1 MDHQAPFGALLRR
14 QRKLRDLTQQAL
26 AQAAFCS
33 LDTIK
38 KLERGL
44 RRPSRQ
50 LAAQLADVLALD
62 GAARADFLAAARRV
76 ADVPSLSGAAV
87 GDAAPASLAGP
98 AALTRRRPFPHSLAP
113 FIGRDREL
121 SDLRIQLGSPHT
133 RLVTVLAP
141 GGMGKTRLAL
151 AAVEQLSY
159 AEHFPDGVAA
169 ADLASLTAQTPI
181 EPCLAAALDLPLAGG
196 DTAARTPRRQILDY
210 LGEKRLLIL
219 LDNCEHLLDEVAD
232 LAGAILAETTAV
244 TLLATSRERLG
255 LRAERLFPLDGL
267 ESAGDGVALFAAI
280 ARIARPDLQLDEQNR
295 SQVAAICARLG
306 GVPLAIELAAGWAD
320 TLSPAE
326 IRAELE
332 RGDQLLTA
340 QRRDMPARHR
350 SMRAVC
356 EATWAR
362 LHPPEQQIFA
372 RLAVFRGGGTL
383 RALQAVTGASLGQI
397 QALTSKAILAYDPAR
412 ERYNLHEL
420 LRQYAEELL
429 ADDPATAAQAYE
441 RHAGYYLTGLAG
453 HEAQLKG
460 AQQMHALDTISADLE
475 NISVAWRWAAEIGR
489 ADLIA
494 GAIHPLGFVCEWQ
507 GRYDGGLDAFTR
519 ALQVFDIDQG
529 SLPAQA
535 LMWAWVGTFA
545 RLRGDWAAAQR
556 ALDTA
561 LDLIGS
567 PVLRVPP
574 AVAAFVLLQLGHL
587 QLRSDSAAA
596 EHAYRRGLEL
606 ARVGG
611 DMWLIAT
618 ALAGLGGA
626 RFAQTDFA
634 ASEACYRE
642 SLQLSRALG
651 GPKGIAE
658 ALATLAQIAFHQGR
672 LADNVQLAQESYDLM
687 VGLGNRAMTAY
698 GTLYLAC
705 ALQWAGEWERS
716 AGLLSTAAAG
726 FRELGNQVGLI
737 DALLQRGGVL
747 LFLGR
752 YGAAEAD
759 LRSSL
764 IYAERLNDQ
773 KSSGICRWLLA
784 GAALGRGAIARAEA
798 EARAAVRLLE
808 RQRQMD
814 QAGRAYGILAYVE
827 RARGRPSRAWGYLA
841 MGLRLGLAHRS
852 FMSIIGAIRVA
863 ALLLA
868 DQGYVARAI
877 ELAELGRRQN
887 YGKWVE
893 DLYYQ
898 QLDTHA
904 ATLAPDRADAALQ
917 RGRARDP
924 WATADELLAE
934 IAAWSRAAPIGS
946 AQGHG

>member
-1 MDHQAPFGALLRR
+1 MDHPSPFGTLLRR
-14 QRKLRDLTQQAL
+14 QRKLHDLTQQAL

-38 KLERGL
+38 KLESGL

-76 ADVPSLSGAAV
+76 ADVPSPNGAAIV
-87 GDAAPASLAGP
+87 DAAPASLAGP
-98 AALTRRRPFPHSLAP
+98 AAITRRLPFPHSLTP
-113 FIGRDREL
+113 FIGREREL
-121 SDLRIQLGSPHT
+121 SDLLSCLDAPHA
-133 RLVTVLAP
+133 RLVTLLAP

-151 AAVEQLSY
+151 AAVEQLSRT
-159 AEHFPDGVAA
+159 ERFLDGVAV
-169 ADLASLTAQTPI
+169 ADLASLAAAAPI
-181 EPCLAAALDLPLAGG
+181 EPCLAAALDLPLAGSE
-196 DTAARTPRRQILDY
+196 ASARTPRRQILDY
-210 LGEKRLLIL
+210 LREKRLLIL
-219 LDNCEHLLDEVAD
+219 LDNCEHLLDAIAD

-255 LRAERLFPLDGL
+255 LRAERPFPLDGL
-267 ESAGDGVALFAAI
+267 ESAGDGVALFVAI
-280 ARIARPDLQLDEQNR
+280 ARIARPGLQLDEQAH

-306 GVPLAIELAAGWAD
+306 GMPLAIELAAGWAD

-326 IRAELE
+326 ISAELE
-332 RGDQLLTA
+332 RGDQLLIA

-362 LHPPEQQIFA
+362 LRPPEQQIFA

-397 QALTSKAILAYDPAR
+397 QALTSKSLISFDPAR
-412 ERYNLHEL
+412 ERYMFHEL

-429 ADDPATAAQAYE
+429 ADDPAMAAQAYE

-460 AQQMHALDTISADLE
+460 AQQMQALNTISADIE

-507 GRYDGGLDAFTR
+507 GRYDEGMDAFTR

-529 SLPAQA
+529 SPSDQA
-535 LMWAWVGTFA
+535 LTWAWAGAFA
-545 RLRGDWAAAQR
+545 RLRGDRAAAQR
-556 ALDTA
+556 ALDAA
-561 LDLIGS
+561 LNLIGS
-567 PVLRVPP
+567 PVLGVPP

-587 QLRSDSAAA
+587 QLRNDSAAA
-596 EHAYRRGLEL
+596 EHTYRRSLEL
-606 ARVGG
+606 ARAGG
-611 DMWLIAT
+611 DLWLIAT
-618 ALAGLGGA
+618 ALAGLGSA

-634 ASEACYRE
+634 ASEACYQE
-642 SLQLSRALG
+642 SLQLGRALG

-687 VGLGNRAMTAY
+687 VGLGNRAMAAY
-698 GTLYLAC
+698 GTFHLAC
-705 ALQWAGEWERS
+705 ALQWVGEWERS

-737 DALLQRGGVL
+737 DALLQHGGVL

-752 YGAAEAD
+752 YDAAEAD
-759 LRSSL
+759 LRASL
-764 IYAERLNDQ
+764 ASAERLNDQ
-773 KSSGICRWLLA
+773 KSGGICRWLLA
-784 GAALGRGAIARAEA
+784 GAALGRGAYDLAEA
-798 EARAAVRLLE
+798 EALAAITLLE
-808 RQRQMD
+808 QQQQMD
-814 QAGRAYGILAYVE
+814 HAGRAYGIIALVE
-827 RARGRPSRAWGYLA
+827 RIHGRTSRAWGA
-841 MGLRLGLAHRS
+841 VAAGLRIGLQHRS
-852 FMSIIGAIRVA
+852 FMTIVGAIRAA

-868 DQGYVARAI
+868 DAGDVERAV
-877 ELAELGRRQN
+877 ELGELNRSLN

-904 ATLAPDRADAALQ
+904 ATLAPDRAAAARQ

-924 WATADELLAE
+924 WAAAGELLEE
-934 IAAWSRAAPIGS
+934 IEVLVVG
-946 AQGHG
+946 